1 LGDFLFKKRVKVNTN
16 YLFYMTQIEI
26 TGVSGVTL
34 PYNLYACD
42 VYGNQCV
49 LVATINATVPPSI
62 SIVLPIEFNSA
73 PAIGIKLIDSLGCEK
88 FGIIYCD
95 EKGKIYQDGEVFIF
109 MDANIYIFENQ

>member
-1 LGDFLFKKRVKVNTN
+1 LGDFLFYNKVKVNN
-16 YLFYMTQIEI
+16 DYLFNMTQIEI

-34 PYNLYACD
+34 PYNIYACD

-49 LVATINATVPPSI
+49 LLASVNVSVPPAI
-62 SIVLPIEFNSA
+62 SIVLPTEFNSA
-73 PAIGIKLIDSLGCEK
+73 PAVGIKIIDSLGCEK

-95 EKGKIYQDGEVFIF
+95 AKGKIYQDGEIFIF